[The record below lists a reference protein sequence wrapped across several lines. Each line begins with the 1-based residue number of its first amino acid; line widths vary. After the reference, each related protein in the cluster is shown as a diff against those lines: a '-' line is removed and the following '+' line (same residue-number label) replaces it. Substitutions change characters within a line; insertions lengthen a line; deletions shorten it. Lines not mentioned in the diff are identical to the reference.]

1 MKKLFLF
8 TLIIPVLISCN
19 QKKIEQL
26 EAKNDSLV
34 EVSYSKDSSLDEFLV
49 AFNEIQDN
57 LDSIKAKELMIN
69 ERTTGKTELRK
80 NAKDQINDDVD
91 AIYELLVENKKKVNE
106 LSKKLGKSDYQVKEL
121 KKMIDHLTKQMEQKD
136 KEIEV
141 LLAELEN
148 MNIKI
153 GFLSKDVARLS
164 SENKSKDGIIGEQ
177 KGEIDAKTVELNT
190 AYYVVGNKKE
200 LKEMNILTSE
210 GGFIGI
216 GKSNKL
222 NADFSDENFTKVDI
236 TKTGS
241 ILIPGKKP
249 KVVTS
254 HPAESF
260 EISGEGDAQVLTI
273 TNYQEFWKTSKYLVI
288 VVQ

>member
-19 QKKIEQL
+19 QKKVEQL
-26 EAKNDSLV
+26 EAKNDSLMQ
-34 EVSYSKDSSLDEFLV
+34 VSYAKDSSLDEFLV

-57 LDSIKAKELMIN
+57 LDSIKSKELLIN
-69 ERTTGKTELRK
+69 ERTSGKTELRK
-80 NAKDQINDDVD
+80 NAKDQINDDIL
-91 AIYELLVENKKKVNE
+91 AIYDLLEENKNKVNE

-121 KKMIDHLTKQMEQKD
+121 KKMIDHLTSQMEQKD

-141 LLAELEN
+141 LLTELEN

-153 GFLSKDVARLS
+153 DYLSKNVARLDV
-164 SENKSKDGIIGEQ
+164 ENKAKATVIGEQ
-177 KGEIDAKTVELNT
+177 KEEIDAKTAEINA
-190 AYYVVGNKKE
+190 AYYIVGNKKE
-200 LKEMNILTSE
+200 LKEMNVLTSE

-216 GKSNKL
+216 GKSKKL
-222 NADFSDENFTKVDI
+222 NSDFNDESFTRIDRTLTQVI
-236 TKTGS
+236 S
-241 ILIPGKKP
+241 IPGKKP
-249 KVVTS
+249 TLVTS

-260 EISGEGDAQVLTI
+260 EISGEGEAQIITI
-273 TNYQEFWKTSKYLVI
+273 KNYEEFWKTSKYLVI

>member
-34 EVSYSKDSSLDEFLV
+34 KTSYAKDSSLDEFLV
-49 AFNEIQDN
+49 AFNDIQDN
-57 LDSIKAKELMIN
+57 LDSIKAKELIIS

-80 NAKDQINDDVD
+80 SAKDQINDDVNS
-91 AIYELLVENKKKVNE
+91 IYELLVENKNKVNE
-106 LSKKLGKSDYQVKEL
+106 LSKKLGKSNYQVKEL
-121 KKMIDHLTKQMEQKD
+121 KKMIDHLTNQMEQKD

-148 MNIKI
+148 MNIKL
-153 GFLSKDVARLS
+153 GYLSKDVARLNN
-164 SENKSKDGIIGEQ
+164 ENMMKDGVIGEQ
-177 KGEIDAKTVELNT
+177 KGEIDAKTAELNT
-190 AYYVVGNKKE
+190 AFYVVGTKKE
-200 LKEMNILTSE
+200 LKELNVLTSE

-216 GKSNKL
+216 GKSKKL

-236 TKTGS
+236 TKTTS
-241 ILIPGKKP
+241 ISIPGKKP

-254 HPAESF
+254 HPAESY
-260 EISGEGDAQVLTI
+260 EISGEGEEQVITI
-273 TNYQEFWKTSKYLVI
+273 TNYEEFWKTSKYLVI
-288 VVQ
+288 IVQ